1 MHNTETNK
9 YPRRDKTRFGWGLI
23 KGKRRSVLMDSLRLL
38 CLYGVARVRKDCQE
52 RKERF
57 DPLREG
63 KE

>member
-1 MHNTETNK
+1 
-9 YPRRDKTRFGWGLI
+9 
-23 KGKRRSVLMDSLRLL
+23 MDSLRLL